1 MPIASVHNSGV
12 ETITREEVKN
22 MADDYGVINLTDV
35 KRASRGATA
44 SYEDGLLTAMTTT
57 LSKGRVV
64 TANVHA
70 VLRTDYPATEEGQS
84 EYGNA
89 KQAKAAMFRSHFDHL
104 VDTGALPAGK
114 IGIDWDPETGVAQ
127 IRFKA

>member
-1 MPIASVHNSGV
+1 V